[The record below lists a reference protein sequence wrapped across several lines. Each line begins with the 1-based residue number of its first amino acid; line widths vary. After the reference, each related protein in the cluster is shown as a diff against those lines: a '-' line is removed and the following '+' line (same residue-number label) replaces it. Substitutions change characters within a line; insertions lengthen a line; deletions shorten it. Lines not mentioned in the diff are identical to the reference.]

1 MALNLTPLL
10 GPIVQILDKVIPDKD
25 LKTEIAY
32 ELATLADKQA
42 HIIAVE
48 QIKTNRQEA
57 RTGKFFIGGWRPAV
71 AWVCVSAFALNFLIN
86 PLANWY
92 LALSGQEMVL
102 PALDTEALF
111 PLLFGLLGL
120 GGLRTAEKVKGVAK

>member
-1 MALNLTPLL
+1 MPLDLTHLF
-10 GPIVQILDKVIPDKD
+10 GPIVKILDKVIPDKD

-32 ELATLADKQA
+32 ELATLAERQA
-42 HIIAVE
+42 HTIAVE

-57 RTGKFFIGGWRPAV
+57 RSGKFFIAGWRPAV
-71 AWVCVSAFALNFLIN
+71 AWVCVLAFALNFLIN

-92 LALSGQEMVL
+92 LALSGQVMVL
-102 PALDTEALF
+102 PSLDTEALF

-120 GGLRTAEKVKGVAK
+120 GGLRTAEKVKGVST